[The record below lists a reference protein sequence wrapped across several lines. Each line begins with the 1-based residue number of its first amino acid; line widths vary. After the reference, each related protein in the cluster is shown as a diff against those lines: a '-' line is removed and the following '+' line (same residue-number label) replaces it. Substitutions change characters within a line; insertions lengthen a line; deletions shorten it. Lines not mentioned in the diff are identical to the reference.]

1 MKLPEKKILL
11 NSGLIFILII
21 VIGAGYYTYNN
32 ILTVHQTA
40 ESRKASL
47 LFLEAKKKVL
57 LSLQTTQDYQR
68 VYLITQ
74 ESDYLTNF
82 YSSFTATDSLLLIY
96 EAAALNSITSQEVK
110 MVSDSMISSIVARLD
125 QLYERVQSDLRG
137 DKVTVIDEIKKGRGT
152 HLMESIY
159 SYSAILERYAFD
171 NFLKTDEF
179 IGAGVRDTVLIVLVA
194 TVLASLIFI
203 SLLAHLNNE
212 LNARVKMESEI
223 RQEKEFSERLLS
235 TSIDSILAFD
245 RNLNITL
252 FNSGIEALTGLKNED
267 VKGKNIYEIFPF
279 IKEIGE
285 DVNIKRT
292 LNGSPTISKDKF
304 FNIPL
309 TGRKGYFE
317 AYYSPIFGDNK
328 KNVIGVFAILRNTT
342 RRKLALQALERVKE
356 DLEERV
362 QMRTAELSKIN
373 DELKLEIEERRKA
386 ETALKISLDEKVVL
400 LREIHHRVENNLQV
414 ISSLLNLQSSQLSDE
429 LSIEIFRESK
439 NRVRSMALIHEKLY
453 QTKDLNS
460 VKFDEY
466 VKILAEELFSS
477 YNIDPSKVKI
487 NVQID
492 PIIMGIDCTV
502 LCGLILNELI
512 SNCLKHAFPQNKEGI
527 IYISAYKNTD
537 GNFKISVKDNGI
549 GFPMEVDYRNT
560 QSLGLQLVNTLTD
573 QLGGN
578 VSLFRNGCTEFNI
591 SFSETTLS

>member
-1 MKLPEKKILL
+1 
-11 NSGLIFILII
+11 
-21 VIGAGYYTYNN
+21 
-32 ILTVHQTA
+32 
-40 ESRKASL
+40 
-47 LFLEAKKKVL
+47 
-57 LSLQTTQDYQR
+57 
-68 VYLITQ
+68 
-74 ESDYLTNF
+74 
-82 YSSFTATDSLLLIY
+82 
-96 EAAALNSITSQEVK
+96 
-110 MVSDSMISSIVARLD
+110 
-125 QLYERVQSDLRG
+125 
-137 DKVTVIDEIKKGRGT
+137 
-152 HLMESIY
+152 
-159 SYSAILERYAFD
+159 
-171 NFLKTDEF
+171 LKTDEF

-373 DELKLEIEERRKA
+373 NELKLEIEERRKA

-400 LREIHHRVENNLQV
+400 LREIHHRVKNNLQV

-466 VKILAEELFSS
+466 VKILAEELLSS